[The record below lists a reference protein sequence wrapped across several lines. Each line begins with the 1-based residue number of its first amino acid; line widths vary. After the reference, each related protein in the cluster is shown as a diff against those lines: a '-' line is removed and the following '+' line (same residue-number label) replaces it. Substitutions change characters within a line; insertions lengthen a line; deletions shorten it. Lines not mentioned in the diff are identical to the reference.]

1 MMEPGTAPFPD
12 DHALLA
18 RLRYTAR
25 QVDPMPVAVQV
36 AARAAIRWRAP
47 DPEPAAL
54 VHDSVLGAAA
64 PGVLAA
70 ATVPR
75 ALTFTAPGLS
85 IELQAETAG
94 EAGGLRLVG
103 RLVPP
108 QAAEVMV
115 RHGARLITVRADGR
129 GRFAVRGVAPGPLSL
144 RCRLD
149 AASGASR
156 LVETAWLTL

>member
-12 DHALLA
+12 DHSLLA
-18 RLRYTAR
+18 RLRHTAG
-25 QVDPMPVAVQV
+25 QVDPIPVAVEV
-36 AARAAIRWRAP
+36 AARAAIRWRAL

-54 VHDSVLGAAA
+54 VYDSARGAAA
-64 PGVLAA
+64 PGVRPP
-70 ATVPR
+70 ATAPR

-85 IELQAETAG
+85 IELQAQIAG

-115 RHGARLITVRADGR
+115 RHGDRLITVRADGR
-129 GRFAVRGVAPGPLSL
+129 GRFAVRGVAPGPLRL
-144 RCRLD
+144 HCRLD
-149 AASGASR
+149 TASGASR

>member
-12 DHALLA
+12 DHSLLA
-18 RLRYTAR
+18 RLRYTAG
-25 QVDPMPVAVQV
+25 QVDPIPAAVQV
-36 AARAAIRWRAP
+36 AARAAIRWHAL

-54 VHDSVLGAAA
+54 VHDSARGAATA
-64 PGVLAA
+64 PRG
-70 ATVPR
+70 
-75 ALTFTAPGLS
+75 LTFTATDLR
-85 IELQAETAG
+85 IELQAQIAG

-108 QAAEVMV
+108 QAAEVTV
-115 RHGARLITVRADGR
+115 RHGDRLITVGADGR
-129 GRFAVRGVAPGPLSL
+129 GRFAVRGVAPGPLRL